1 MTHASLR
8 TALVFSLLINVGV
21 LAAAGWQMLPRDGLP
36 MPSGAPTSLSRHLQ
50 LSAAQLQRWHDAE
63 VLFFA
68 RLHASGI
75 AIKEHRD
82 RLIEAI
88 FAESP
93 DPEMIERER
102 LAIAGLQDAQQQ
114 QVIEQL
120 LLERN
125 ILTAEQ
131 RQRLAQLLTQQP
143 VGPSGFESLHRE

>member
-1 MTHASLR
+1 MTHTALR
-8 TALVFSLLINVGV
+8 TALVFSLLVNVGV

-36 MPSGAPTSLSRHLQ
+36 MPSGAPTSLSRHLE
-50 LSAAQLQRWHDAE
+50 LSADQLQRWHDAE

-68 RLHASGI
+68 QLQASGA

-82 RLIEAI
+82 RLIQAI
-88 FAESP
+88 FSEAV
-93 DPEMIERER
+93 DPLLIERER
-102 LAIAGLQDAQQQ
+102 AAVARLQDAQQQ

-120 LLERN
+120 LLERT

-143 VGPSGFESLHRE
+143 VGPSAFESLHRE